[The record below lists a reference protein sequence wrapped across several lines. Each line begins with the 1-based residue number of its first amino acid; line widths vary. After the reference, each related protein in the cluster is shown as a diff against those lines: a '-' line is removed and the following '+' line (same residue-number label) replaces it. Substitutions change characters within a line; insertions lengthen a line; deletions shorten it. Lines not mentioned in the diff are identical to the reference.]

1 MTVQDIITRV
11 QTELEDATGES
22 GSDWTDAD
30 YIIGKLVT
38 IGDDIAIRLQLLD
51 LDYSTVE
58 VILANVAANTIDLSA
73 YQANGAPLAMM
84 ILPKS
89 VEWRIVGQ
97 NQQQWTPVQRVDKVI
112 DTDTGTGEGA
122 PGVNAQ
128 LTGNGVTA
136 AGAPFVAPVTNVS
149 AMVVGGTVTVDVG
162 ALQEEVKI
170 TAISGAPLSF
180 TAVFS
185 KLHGVNAIVLTSP
198 AGVQSDD
205 PTVESY
211 EWRGGILKLSPASTP
226 VDLRI
231 RFVATAIP
239 PTLDN
244 NSQQFII
251 GLTNVYVY
259 KCCVKICA
267 ARGVGTNA
275 LVTFFTAEYTRA
287 CADFEGLSV
296 KTQQSKTFRLGGR
309 RSNAGPNSDVG
320 APQGAPIVNNVNTGT
335 AGPAGPA
342 GAAGPAGPAG
352 PAGAGLTVY
361 GFTPAPN
368 GITVLFGAPVGITS
382 NSIVARNGL
391 ILGRG
396 VDYNSSGN
404 AITFFVA
411 PLAGDILVLYQ

>member
-51 LDYSTVE
+51 LNYSTVE
-58 VILANVAANTIDLSA
+58 VILANIAPNTIDLSA
-73 YQANGAPLAMM
+73 YQANGAPLSMM

-89 VEWRIVGQ
+89 VEWRLVGET
-97 NQQQWTPVQRVDKVI
+97 QQEWTQVQSVDKVI

-128 LTGNGVTA
+128 LTGSGVTS
-136 AGAPFVAPVTNVS
+136 AGVSFVAPVNS
-149 AMVVGGTVTVDVG
+149 VVGMAVGQTVTVDTG
-162 ALQEEVKI
+162 ALQEQVVI
-170 TAISGAPLSF
+170 TALSSAPLSF

-185 KLHGVNAIVLTSP
+185 MLHAVNAIVLTSP

-211 EWRGGILKLSPASTP
+211 EWRGGILKLSPCSIA

-275 LVTFFTAEYTRA
+275 LVTFFTAEYNRA

-296 KTQQSKTFRLGGR
+296 KAQQSKIIRLGGR
-309 RSNAGPNSDVG
+309 RSNSGPNEDVG
-320 APQGAPIVNNVNTGT
+320 APQGAPIANNNSSGQ
-335 AGPAGPA
+335 AGPQGPP
-342 GAAGPAGPAG
+342 GP
-352 PAGAGLTVY
+352 GLTRY
-361 GFTPAPN
+361 AFTPNPN
-368 GITVLFGAPVGITS
+368 GVTTVFGAPVGITS
-382 NSIVARNGL
+382 NSLVARNGV
-391 ILGRG
+391 ILTSGA
-396 VDYNSSGN
+396 DYTFSGN
-404 AITFFVA
+404 AVTFFVA
-411 PLAGDILVLYQ
+411 PLTTDILALYE